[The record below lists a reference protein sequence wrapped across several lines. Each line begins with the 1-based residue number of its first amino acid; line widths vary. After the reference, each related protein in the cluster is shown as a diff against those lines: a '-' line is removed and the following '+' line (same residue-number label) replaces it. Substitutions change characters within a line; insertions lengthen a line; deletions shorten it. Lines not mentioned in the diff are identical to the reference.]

1 MNESKTLNEVII
13 VNSSLGNLINLNA
26 NEIFSEFKEL
36 VSSTNAEIIDEFNFH
51 QNTINAKYFI
61 GKGKLEEIKNT
72 LIQHN
77 CSLVIFNHDLSPSQ
91 ERNIESFLNSR
102 VLDRTGLILDIF
114 ARRASSH
121 IGKMQ
126 VELAQLSHLSTRLVR
141 GWSHLERQKG
151 GIGLRGPGET
161 QLETDRRLVSNRI
174 KSIKKRLIKS
184 HQQKN
189 LNRYSRKKGRNHI
202 VGIVGYTNAGK
213 TTLFN
218 QLTGSNEF
226 EADKMFATLDTVT
239 RKNLTPGS
247 ESIIYIDTVGFISDL
262 PTSLI
267 ESFKATLDDLKSAD
281 LLLHVVDINDRA
293 FENKVFEVNKILV
306 DIGAEDIPQ
315 IFVKNKV
322 DLVEKIDFEIN
333 NVVNSVNVS
342 AKEGIGI
349 ELLKDLVSSHAN
361 RGLFKGKLF
370 IDFKNPNIRAKCFK
384 TAKIIKEISTN
395 TGWEIELIIGNY
407 DLKKLLNSDDIK
419 IINSEEYLQ
428 EKL

>member
-36 VSSTNAEIIDEFNFH
+36 VSSTSAEIIDEFNFH
-51 QNTINAKYFI
+51 QKTINAKYFI

-161 QLETDRRLVSNRI
+161 QLETDRRLISNRI
-174 KSIKKRLIKS
+174 KGIKKRLIKS

-322 DLVEKIDFEIN
+322 DLTENIDLEIED
-333 NVVNSVNVS
+333 VVNSVSVS

-349 ELLKDLVSSHAN
+349 ELLKDLVSNHAN

-395 TGWEIELIIGNY
+395 SGWEIELIIGNY

>member
-1 MNESKTLNEVII
+1 MNESNTLNEVII

-36 VSSTNAEIIDEFNFH
+36 VSSTSAEIIDEFNFH
-51 QNTINAKYFI
+51 QKTINAKYFI

-161 QLETDRRLVSNRI
+161 QLETDRRLISNRI
-174 KSIKKRLIKS
+174 KGIKKRLIKS

-281 LLLHVVDINDRA
+281 LLLHVVDINDRT

-322 DLVEKIDFEIN
+322 DLAKNIDFEIN

-349 ELLKDLVSSHAN
+349 ELLKDLVSNHAN

>member
-36 VSSTNAEIIDEFNFH
+36 VSSTSAEIIDEFNFH
-51 QNTINAKYFI
+51 QKTINAKYFI
-61 GKGKLEEIKNT
+61 GKGKLEEIKNS

-184 HQQKN
+184 HKQKN

-247 ESIIYIDTVGFISDL
+247 ESIIYIDTVGFISGL

-281 LLLHVVDINDRA
+281 LLLHVVDVNDRA
-293 FENKVFEVNKILV
+293 FENKIFEVNKTLV
-306 DIGAEDIPQ
+306 DIGAENIPQ

-322 DLVEKIDFEIN
+322 DLVENIDFEIN
-333 NVVNSVNVS
+333 NVMNSVNVS

-349 ELLKDLVSSHAN
+349 ELLKDLVSNHAN

-395 TGWEIELIIGNY
+395 SGWEIELIIGNY
-407 DLKKLLNSDDIK
+407 DLKKLLISDGIK

>member
-51 QNTINAKYFI
+51 QKTINAKYFI

-161 QLETDRRLVSNRI
+161 QLETDRRLISNRI
-174 KSIKKRLIKS
+174 KGIKKRLIKS

-281 LLLHVVDINDRA
+281 LLLHVVDINDRS

-322 DLVEKIDFEIN
+322 DLAKNIDFEIN

-349 ELLKDLVSSHAN
+349 ELLKDLVSNHAN

-370 IDFKNPNIRAKCFK
+370 INFKNPNIRAKCFK

>member
-1 MNESKTLNEVII
+1 
-13 VNSSLGNLINLNA
+13 
-26 NEIFSEFKEL
+26 
-36 VSSTNAEIIDEFNFH
+36 
-51 QNTINAKYFI
+51 
-61 GKGKLEEIKNT
+61 
-72 LIQHN
+72 
-77 CSLVIFNHDLSPSQ
+77 
-91 ERNIESFLNSR
+91 
-102 VLDRTGLILDIF
+102 
-114 ARRASSH
+114 
-121 IGKMQ
+121 MQ

-226 EADKMFATLDTVT
+226 EANKMFATLDTVT

-322 DLVEKIDFEIN
+322 DLAKNIDFEIN

-349 ELLKDLVSSHAN
+349 ELLKDLVSNHAN

-370 IDFKNPNIRAKCFK
+370 INFKNPNIRAKCYK

-407 DLKKLLNSDDIK
+407 DLKKLVNSDDIK

>member
-36 VSSTNAEIIDEFNFH
+36 VSSTSAEIIDEFNFH
-51 QNTINAKYFI
+51 QKTINAKYFI

-161 QLETDRRLVSNRI
+161 QLETDRRLISNRI
-174 KSIKKRLIKS
+174 KGIKKRLIKS

-218 QLTGSNEF
+218 QLTGSSEF

-281 LLLHVVDINDRA
+281 LLLHVVDINDRT

-322 DLVEKIDFEIN
+322 DLAKNIDFEIN
-333 NVVNSVNVS
+333 NAVNSVNVS

-349 ELLKDLVSSHAN
+349 ELLKDLVSNHAN

-419 IINSEEYLQ
+419 IFNSEEYLQ

>member
-36 VSSTNAEIIDEFNFH
+36 VSSTSAEIIDEFNFH
-51 QNTINAKYFI
+51 QKTINAKYFI

-114 ARRASSH
+114 ARRAFSH

-161 QLETDRRLVSNRI
+161 QLETDRRLISNRI
-174 KSIKKRLIKS
+174 KGIKKRLIKS

-218 QLTGSNEF
+218 QLTGSSEF

-281 LLLHVVDINDRA
+281 LLLHVVDVNDRA
-293 FENKVFEVNKILV
+293 FENKIFEVNKTLV
-306 DIGAEDIPQ
+306 DIGAENIPQ

>member
-1 MNESKTLNEVII
+1 M
-13 VNSSLGNLINLNA
+13 
-26 NEIFSEFKEL
+26 
-36 VSSTNAEIIDEFNFH
+36 
-51 QNTINAKYFI
+51 
-61 GKGKLEEIKNT
+61 
-72 LIQHN
+72 
-77 CSLVIFNHDLSPSQ
+77 
-91 ERNIESFLNSR
+91 
-102 VLDRTGLILDIF
+102 
-114 ARRASSH
+114 
-121 IGKMQ
+121 
-126 VELAQLSHLSTRLVR
+126 
-141 GWSHLERQKG
+141 
-151 GIGLRGPGET
+151 
-161 QLETDRRLVSNRI
+161 
-174 KSIKKRLIKS
+174 
-184 HQQKN
+184 
-189 LNRYSRKKGRNHI
+189 NRYSRKKGRNHI

-218 QLTGSNEF
+218 QLTGSSEF

-281 LLLHVVDINDRA
+281 LLLHVVDVNDRA
-293 FENKVFEVNKILV
+293 FENKIFEVNKTLV
-306 DIGAEDIPQ
+306 DIGAENIPQ

>member
-1 MNESKTLNEVII
+1 MNESKILNEVII

-51 QNTINAKYFI
+51 QKTINAKYFI

-161 QLETDRRLVSNRI
+161 QLETDRRLISNRI
-174 KSIKKRLIKS
+174 KGIKKRLIKS

-281 LLLHVVDINDRA
+281 LLLHVVDVNDRA
-293 FENKVFEVNKILV
+293 FENKIFEVNKILV

-322 DLVEKIDFEIN
+322 DLAKNIDFEIN

-349 ELLKDLVSSHAN
+349 ELLKDLVSNHAN

-370 IDFKNPNIRAKCFK
+370 INFKNPNIRAKCFK

-407 DLKKLLNSDDIK
+407 DLKKLLISDGIK

>member
-1 MNESKTLNEVII
+1 MNESKILNEVII

-36 VSSTNAEIIDEFNFH
+36 VSSTSAEIIDEFNFH
-51 QNTINAKYFI
+51 QKTINAKYFI
-61 GKGKLEEIKNT
+61 GKGKLKEIKNT

-322 DLVEKIDFEIN
+322 DLAKNIDFEIN
-333 NVVNSVNVS
+333 NVVNSINVS

-349 ELLKDLVSSHAN
+349 ELLKDLVSNHAN